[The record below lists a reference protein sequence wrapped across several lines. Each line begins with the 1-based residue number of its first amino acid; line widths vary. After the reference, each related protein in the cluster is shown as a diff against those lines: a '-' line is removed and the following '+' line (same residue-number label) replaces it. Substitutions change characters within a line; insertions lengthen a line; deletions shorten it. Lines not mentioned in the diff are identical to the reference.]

1 VIYVLTVN
9 YHSTQWVAQ
18 LIASI
23 QAQQESA
30 YSIVVVNN
38 SPADPSIQAFATDS
52 IHIIQATHNL
62 GFGRACNLGLHWVY
76 DRDPGAIIWLLNP
89 DASVSGHSLADAV
102 AFFQAYPEVSILGT
116 VIDEPSDRIWF
127 AGGRFIAKFGSVWV
141 ERELDQRNTP
151 YQLTDWVSGC
161 SLLINS
167 QNFSTYPRF
176 CPDYFLYYEDFDFCY
191 SYAKQGHI
199 VAITGQIVVR
209 HHPSS
214 ITNQHLSLKLKHS
227 TYSYLLMLE
236 RYTNLLA
243 LVMRLGRLVIH
254 AIAIAPFR
262 PQIAIG
268 KFQGIGLYL
277 KRVMVI

>member
-1 VIYVLTVN
+1 VN

-23 QAQQESA
+23 QVQQVPA
-30 YSIVVVNN
+30 CVIVVVNN
-38 SPADPSIQAFATDS
+38 SPADTSIQALATDS

-89 DASVSGHSLADAV
+89 DASLSGHALVDV
-102 AFFQAYPEVSILGT
+102 VEFFHAYPEVSILGT
-116 VIDEPSDRIWF
+116 VIYEPSDRIWF
-127 AGGRFIAKFGSVWV
+127 AGGRFVAKFGTVWV
-141 ERELDQRNTP
+141 ERELDQSSNP

-167 QNFSTYPRF
+167 QNFSESPQF

-191 SYAKQGHI
+191 SYATRGHL
-199 VAITGQIVVR
+199 VAMTNQISVK

-227 TYSYLLMLE
+227 TYSYLLVLE
-236 RYTNLLA
+236 RYSNFLT
-243 LVMRLGRLVIH
+243 LVMRFGRLLIH
-254 AIAIAPFR
+254 AIVIAPFK

-277 KRVMVI
+277 NRVMTI